1 MVRWSSVVSSTDGF
15 PIHSWFS
22 ADSTLQNTAWYPVTT
37 PIRSLQS
44 NFQDTFMDRF
54 LTTSTLTVFNLPIL
68 LSGRIVQVA
77 QTMPEEEVWVLAD
90 TANWYTLLS
99 GKLTFRESLVL
110 GTTSQANWPSHWN
123 TKENQNEYMYCMMYS
138 TVYWKSFPKFSFSI
152 LGDLTS
158 GGIFWPKNFQCTI
171 LCLLH
176 KKKFFTH
183 LQVILC
189 CNLLSKL

>member
-22 ADSTLQNTAWYPVTT
+22 ADFTLQNTAWYPVTT

-68 LSGRIVQVA
+68 RSRRIVQVA

-138 TVYWKSFPKFSFSI
+138 IHTVYWKYIQKTLIMYFRRFIEFRN
-152 LGDLTS
+152 
-158 GGIFWPKNFQCTI
+158 FWS
-171 LCLLH
+171 
-176 KKKFFTH
+176 KK
-183 LQVILC
+183 LWI
-189 CNLLSKL
+189 

>member
-1 MVRWSSVVSSTDGF
+1 MVRWSSVVSSTNGF
-15 PIHSWFS
+15 PIHLWFS
-22 ADSTLQNTAWYPVTT
+22 AFSTRQNTAWYPETT

-68 LSGRIVQVA
+68 RSRRMVQVA

-123 TKENQNEYMYCMMYS
+123 TKENQMNTSIDYLHDVHSQCIENQFITLILHFSNCMYNL
-138 TVYWKSFPKFSFSI
+138 VNKKKI
-152 LGDLTS
+152 V
-158 GGIFWPKNFQCTI
+158 
-171 LCLLH
+171 
-176 KKKFFTH
+176 KKKFTKSLRIFLH
-183 LQVILC
+183 SVQC
-189 CNLLSKL
+189 YK

>member
-123 TKENQNEYMYCMMYS
+123 TKENQMNTSIDYLHDVHSQCIENQFITLILHFSNCMYNL
-138 TVYWKSFPKFSFSI
+138 VNKKKI
-152 LGDLTS
+152 V
-158 GGIFWPKNFQCTI
+158 
-171 LCLLH
+171 
-176 KKKFFTH
+176 KKKFTKSLRIFLH
-183 LQVILC
+183 SVQC
-189 CNLLSKL
+189 YK